1 MGYVAG
7 SPKDS
12 FRSFIYTTD
21 VDQLHFVLF
30 TLSGRDTKSTI
41 PASSCDSSHLYRFS
55 VEDPVELLFP
65 FRVKRFSSSHS
76 FPYESFCCRRAAQD
90 GKMSVIYM
98 TRKIPVKF
106 LLTNGVFR
114 KRSPV
119 CDGKL
124 WFVIVEFLAG
134 KKSADAHWKE
144 KEKELTGKMRS
155 NCLRGKNM
163 SFVAGFNAVKN
174 CGNQHE

>member
-76 FPYESFCCRRAAQD
+76 FFSVTYICTVYAFLRIKIGVHTTLLGIEFQRMEYFFFLSCETPWELSRAIARR
-90 GKMSVIYM
+90 
-98 TRKIPVKF
+98 
-106 LLTNGVFR
+106 
-114 KRSPV
+114 
-119 CDGKL
+119 
-124 WFVIVEFLAG
+124 
-134 KKSADAHWKE
+134 
-144 KEKELTGKMRS
+144 
-155 NCLRGKNM
+155 
-163 SFVAGFNAVKN
+163 
-174 CGNQHE
+174 QHEAPRTNADG